1 MLLEIFII
9 QEGSSLL
16 LLRHS
21 FTKKKYE
28 INGNLF
34 SGLISALSMFTSELE
49 IGDIKHF
56 QTGELRVLITAYN
69 NILFVGLV
77 DDDPHSEFI
86 ENSLKKIR
94 EEFLKEFSEEI
105 TNWSG
110 KVSIFDKFT
119 KKIDEIVYTE
129 FSKYFIEKDFPK
141 NVINVVRKFQ
151 SKFES
156 KYIKFIGNETG
167 IARAE
172 TQSSFKSLKKQIRK
186 ELSLFSINNVSSSN
200 ELELQIDIPMCP
212 ICRGIKSP
220 EFSCIFLEGFIEGY
234 IKKSLNLDSIQIKET
249 TCIARGD
256 EQCRFIAN
264 LN

>member
-21 FTKKKYE
+21 FTKKIYE

-49 IGDIKHF
+49 IGEIQHF
-56 QTGELRVLITAYN
+56 QTGELRILITTYE

-86 ENSLKKIR
+86 EISLKNIR
-94 EEFLKEFSEEI
+94 EEFLKEFSHEI
-105 TNWSG
+105 ENWRG
-110 KVSIFDKFT
+110 KISIFEDFRE
-119 KKIDEIVYTE
+119 KIDKIVYTE

-151 SKFES
+151 FKFEP
-156 KYIKFIGNETG
+156 KYLKFIGKETG

-172 TQSSFKSLKKQIRK
+172 LQPSFKSLQKQIRK
-186 ELSLFSINNVSSSN
+186 ELKLFSINEVSSSN
-200 ELELQIDIPMCP
+200 DRELKIDIPMCP
-212 ICRGIKSP
+212 ICRGIKNTD
-220 EFSCIFLEGFIEGY
+220 FSCKFIEGFIEGY
-234 IKKSLNLDSIQIKET
+234 ITKSLNLDSIQVEET
-249 TCIARGD
+249 ECIAHG
-256 EQCRFIAN
+256 EINCRFIAKIN
-264 LN
+264 

>member
-1 MLLEIFII
+1 MLLEVFII
-9 QEGSSLL
+9 QEGASLL

-28 INGNLF
+28 MNGNLF

-56 QTGELRVLITAYN
+56 QTGELRVLITTYK
-69 NILFVGLV
+69 NIIFVGLV

-86 ENSLKKIR
+86 EISLKKIR

-105 TNWSG
+105 TNWNG
-110 KVSIFDKFT
+110 KISLFNGFT
-119 KKIDEIVYTE
+119 KNIDEIVFTE

-141 NVINVVRKFQ
+141 NVINVVRNSQ

-156 KYIKFIGNETG
+156 KYLKFIGKETG

-186 ELSLFSINNVSSSN
+186 ELNLFSINNVSSLSDQ
-200 ELELQIDIPMCP
+200 ELQINIPMCP
-212 ICRGIKSP
+212 ICRGIKTP
-220 EFSCIFLEGFIEGY
+220 EFSCKFLEGFIEGY
-234 IKKSLNLDSIQIKET
+234 IEKSLNLDSIQVKET
-249 TCIARGD
+249 KCIAHGD

>member
-21 FTKKKYE
+21 FTKKIYE

-34 SGLISALSMFTSELE
+34 SGLISALSMFTAELE
-49 IGDIKHF
+49 IGSIKHF
-56 QTGELRVLITAYN
+56 QTGELRVLITTYK
-69 NILFVGLV
+69 NIIFVGLV

-86 ENSLKKIR
+86 ETSLKKIR
-94 EEFLKEFSEEI
+94 EEFLKEFSEEM

-110 KVSIFDKFT
+110 KISIFEGFRNT
-119 KKIDEIVYTE
+119 IDEIVYTE

-141 NVINVVRKFQ
+141 NVISVVRKFQ

-156 KYIKFIGNETG
+156 KYLKFIGKETG

-200 ELELQIDIPMCP
+200 EQELQIDIPMCP
-212 ICRGIKSP
+212 ICRGIKNS
-220 EFSCIFLEGFIEGY
+220 EFYCKFLEGFIEGY
-234 IKKSLNLDSIQIKET
+234 IEKSLTLDSIHVKET
-249 TCIARGD
+249 MCIAHGD
-256 EQCRFIAN
+256 EHCRFIAN

>member
-56 QTGELRVLITAYN
+56 QTGELRVLITTYE

-77 DDDPHSEFI
+77 DDDPHSDFI
-86 ENSLKKIR
+86 EISLKNIR
-94 EEFLKEFSEEI
+94 EEFLKKYSEI
-105 TNWSG
+105 ISNWSG
-110 KVSIFDKFT
+110 KISVFNGFE

-141 NVINVVRKFQ
+141 HVINVVRKFQ
-151 SKFES
+151 FKFEP
-156 KYIKFIGNETG
+156 KYLKFIGKETG

-186 ELSLFSINNVSSSN
+186 ELSLFSINKVSN
-200 ELELQIDIPMCP
+200 ESDEDLQIDIPMCP
-212 ICRGIKSP
+212 ICRGIKDL
-220 EFSCIFLEGFIEGY
+220 EFSCNFLEGFIEGY
-234 IKKSLNLDSIQIKET
+234 IEKSLSLDSIQIKESK
-249 TCIARGD
+249 CIAHGD
-256 EQCRFIAN
+256 EHCRFN
-264 LN
+264 VKLN

>member
-34 SGLISALSMFTSELE
+34 SGLISALSMFTAELE
-49 IGDIKHF
+49 IGVIKHF
-56 QTGELRVLITAYN
+56 QTGELRILITTYKN
-69 NILFVGLV
+69 LIFVGLV

-86 ENSLKKIR
+86 EISLKRIR
-94 EEFLKEFSEEI
+94 EEFLKDYSKEI
-105 TNWSG
+105 EKWSG
-110 KVSIFDKFT
+110 RVSIFKGFR
-119 KKIDEIVYTE
+119 KKIDEIVYAE

-141 NVINVVRKFQ
+141 NVISVVRKFQ
-151 SKFES
+151 SKFEP
-156 KYIKFIGNETG
+156 KFIKFIGKETG

-172 TQSSFKSLKKQIRK
+172 TVSSFKSLKKQIRK
-186 ELSLFSINNVSSSN
+186 ELNLFSINNISSSN
-200 ELELQIDIPMCP
+200 EDELQINIPMCP
-212 ICRGIKSP
+212 ICRGIKNP
-220 EFSCIFLEGFIEGY
+220 EFSCKFIEGFIEGY
-234 IKKSLNLDSIQIKET
+234 IKKSLHLDSIIVKET
-249 TCIARGD
+249 ECIALGD
-256 EQCRFIAN
+256 EKCRFIAN

>member
-21 FTKKKYE
+21 FTKKIYE

-34 SGLISALSMFTSELE
+34 SGLISALSMFTAELE
-49 IGDIKHF
+49 IGSIRHF
-56 QTGELRVLITAYN
+56 QTGELRVLITTYK
-69 NILFVGLV
+69 NIIFVGLV

-86 ENSLKKIR
+86 EISLKKIR
-94 EEFLKEFSEEI
+94 EEFLKEFSEEMA
-105 TNWSG
+105 NWSG
-110 KVSIFDKFT
+110 KISIFEGFRET
-119 KKIDEIVYTE
+119 IDEIVYTE

-141 NVINVVRKFQ
+141 NVISVVRKFQ

-156 KYIKFIGNETG
+156 KYIKFIGKETG

-200 ELELQIDIPMCP
+200 EQELLIDIPMCP
-212 ICRGIKSP
+212 ICRGIKNS
-220 EFSCIFLEGFIEGY
+220 EFYCKFLEGFIKGY
-234 IKKSLNLDSIQIKET
+234 IEKSLNLDSIQVKET
-249 TCIARGD
+249 MCIAHGD
-256 EQCRFIAN
+256 EHCRFIAD

>member
-1 MLLEIFII
+1 MLLEVFII

-28 INGNLF
+28 MNGNLF

-56 QTGELRVLITAYN
+56 QTGELRVLITTYKN
-69 NILFVGLV
+69 MIFVELV

-86 ENSLKKIR
+86 EISLKKIR
-94 EEFLKEFSEEI
+94 EEFLKEYSQEI
-105 TNWSG
+105 EKWSG
-110 KVSIFDKFT
+110 KISIFEDFRE
-119 KKIDEIVYTE
+119 KIDNIVYAE

-156 KYIKFIGNETG
+156 KYLKFIGKETG

-172 TQSSFKSLKKQIRK
+172 TVSSFKSLKRQIRK

-200 ELELQIDIPMCP
+200 EEDLQINIPMCP
-212 ICRGIKSP
+212 ICRGIKNQ
-220 EFSCIFLEGFIEGY
+220 EFSCKFLEGFIEGY
-234 IKKSLNLDSIQIKET
+234 IEKSLNLDSIQVKET
-249 TCIARGD
+249 KCIAHGD
-256 EQCRFIAN
+256 ENCRFIAN

>member
-21 FTKKKYE
+21 FTKKIYE

-34 SGLISALSMFTSELE
+34 SGLVSALSMFTSELE
-49 IGDIKHF
+49 LGAIQHF
-56 QTGELRVLITAYN
+56 QTGELRVLITTYN
-69 NILFVGLV
+69 NIIFVGLV

-86 ENSLKKIR
+86 EISLKNIR
-94 EEFLKEFSEEI
+94 EEFLKEFSHEI
-105 TNWSG
+105 ENWSG
-110 KVSIFDKFT
+110 KISIFENFRE
-119 KKIDEIVYTE
+119 KIDKIVYTE

-156 KYIKFIGNETG
+156 KYLKFIGKETG

-172 TQSSFKSLKKQIRK
+172 PQSSFKSLKKQIRK

-200 ELELQIDIPMCP
+200 EQELQIDIPMCP

-220 EFSCIFLEGFIEGY
+220 EFSCKFLEGFIEGY
-234 IKKSLNLDSIQIKET
+234 IEKSLSLDSIQIKET
-249 TCIARGD
+249 KCIARGD
-256 EQCRFIAN
+256 EQCRFVAN
-264 LN
+264 LK